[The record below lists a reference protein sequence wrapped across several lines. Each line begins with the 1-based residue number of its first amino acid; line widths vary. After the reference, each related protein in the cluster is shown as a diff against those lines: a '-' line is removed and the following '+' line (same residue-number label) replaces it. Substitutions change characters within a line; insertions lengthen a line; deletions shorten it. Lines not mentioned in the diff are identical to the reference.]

1 MKRIAASAL
10 FGLALGSATAS
21 AETVY
26 WNTWANA
33 ASGQIVANGTP
44 IDVSFSTSN
53 ARGVVANYPSW
64 TPTNTFADGNIVD
77 NGPVASNGI
86 MQLFGG
92 TTALNTLSFSVPVEN
107 LVVTIWSL
115 GQLGIPTTFKFSGAT
130 PSLVAGGPNAEYG
143 GASISVSGDTVT
155 GVEGNGTILF
165 QGQFSEIQWTNPVS
179 ENWYGFN
186 VGVMQAVPEPT
197 QMALF
202 GVGLGLLLLLS
213 AGRDARLDTRVG

>member
-1 MKRIAASAL
+1 MKRIAMGAL
-10 FGLALGSATAS
+10 FGLALGAATAS

-33 ASGQIVANGTP
+33 SSGQMVVNGTP
-44 IDVSFSTSN
+44 VDVTFSTTNGHN
-53 ARGVVANYPSW
+53 AVANYPSW
-64 TPTNTFADGNIVD
+64 TPISTFADGNVVD

-92 TTALNTLSFSVPVEN
+92 TTALNTLSFSTPVEN
-107 LVVTIWSL
+107 VVIAIWSL
-115 GQLGIPTTFKFSGAT
+115 GQAGRPTTFEFSGAT
-130 PSLVAGGPNAEYG
+130 PSLVSGGPNAEYG
-143 GASISVSGDTVT
+143 GSTISVAGNTVT
-155 GVEGNGTILF
+155 GTEGNGTIRF
-165 QGQFSEIQWTNPVS
+165 QGQFSELQWTNPVN

-202 GVGLGLLLLLS
+202 GIGLGLLLLLS
-213 AGRDARLDTRVG
+213 AGRQARLG